1 MFVICDISSGLVYH
15 ISPSPPLVFMFC
27 FFNLT
32 IWRFFSHMAFL
43 SNLYIFRS
51 YSAGQY
57 IYEWCL
63 PIFTFQVWVIVK
75 CISNGVL
82 FFFVHSWLPYMCNFT
97 SLIFHSVVFLKD
109 FHKKNPLT
117 RGKLIKRELFQQ
129 VLLIL
134 KTSG

>member
-15 ISPSPPLVFMFC
+15 ISPYPPLFSCFV

-63 PIFTFQVWVIVK
+63 PIFTFQVRVIVK
-75 CISNGVL
+75 CISKWCII

-97 SLIFHSVVFLKD
+97 SLIFHSVVFLKG
-109 FHKKNPLT
+109 FHKKKSFNQ
-117 RGKLIKRELFQQ
+117 G
-129 VLLIL
+129 
-134 KTSG
+134 